1 MNKLGTFF
9 KLIKLFWN
17 NGDHLMK
24 LLNLLE
30 SQLPHVGQALEDAGQ
45 MAILSSQV
53 LNGSPGAAQVIEAAS
68 VAVDDC
74 GKKFRDVPAEIESIR
89 IKLHEL
95 NLPSVTIE
103 DKDYSVFHGV
113 GHVTI
118 PTPTRSDWY
127 PFRDIDNFLA
137 KQKTLIQDA
146 SSKLTA
152 AKLELHLLSGKIAEA
167 GNHIR
172 QTGADLKEAG
182 RLLKDI

>member
-24 LLNLLE
+24 LMNILE

-53 LNGSPGAAQVIEAAS
+53 LTGSPGAAQVIEAAS

-74 GKKFRDVPAEIESIR
+74 GKKFRDASAEIGRIR
-89 IKLHEL
+89 IELHDL

-103 DKDYSVFHGV
+103 EKEYPVLFGA
-113 GHVTI
+113 GHVKI
-118 PTPTRSDWY
+118 PTPTKSDWY
-127 PFRDIDNFLA
+127 PFRDIENYLA
-137 KQKTLIQDA
+137 EQKSLIEDA
-146 SSKLTA
+146 SSKLTT
-152 AKLELHLLSGKIAEA
+152 AKQELHLLSGKIAEA

-172 QTGADLKEAG
+172 ETGADLKEAG